1 MTDCSEDVLPSGW
14 DGHQLLIAGVEDAPP
29 PVGAWAEAGLLR
41 GEQTFPDLGSE
52 LIRVDFGRSLI
63 VKRHGALL
71 PVKTDRSAHRTG
83 SHRFRRLA
91 RLP

>member
-52 LIRVDFGRSLI
+52 LIRVDFGRSQI
-63 VKRHGALL
+63 VKRRGARA
-71 PVKTDRSAHRTG
+71 PTSKDRPLSAQNWIAP
-83 SHRFRRLA
+83 F
-91 RLP
+91 